1 MIWRTY
7 KIITRLFCTVKTI
20 VFLTLEF
27 SNCPTGN
34 LPVHSSHNN
43 VRKRPMLLSCIEHA
57 NALSVMLVGLS
68 TWKTSSN
75 VSFVSSHSSCC
86 CNSSLVSVVSFR
98 PNESLLS
105 SKLSCN
111 YSSTQSA
118 ISPNGAII
126 LQFWFVVS
134 KTRGSLNF
142 SEYVDGK
149 PLKCSQSL
157 RNGKYI
163 NSMWW

>member
-43 VRKRPMLLSCIEHA
+43 VRKRPMLLSWHWTCKC
-57 NALSVMLVGLS
+57 SVCYVS
-68 TWKTSSN
+68 RPFN
-75 VSFVSSHSSCC
+75 VKNFFKCFVCFISFFLF